1 MRSGGARTEAGETLT
16 EVLVT
21 IVILGIAVAGISAA
35 LLVTNRTSAL
45 HRQQAL
51 AQGALR
57 AWAEQVAAGSYTA
70 CATASTFPP
79 PSPALPAGLTPAV
92 TGVQYWNGTAFAA
105 SCGTDTG
112 IQRVTLRITAT
123 TGRTTPLT
131 DSVAVVVRKPC
142 VSSC

>member
-1 MRSGGARTEAGETLT
+1 MRSARARADAGETLT

-57 AWAEQVAAGSYTA
+57 SWAEQVAAGPYTA
-70 CATASTFPP
+70 CAPAGTFPL
-79 PSPALPAGLTPAV
+79 PSPAPPAGLTAAV
-92 TGVQYWNGTAFAA
+92 SGVEYWNGTAFAA

-112 IQRVTLRITAT
+112 VQRVTLRITAT

-131 DSVAVVVRKPC
+131 ESVAVVVRKPC